1 MKRVIVALLALC
13 LAQTAGAADLR
24 IGLLRLENDPRYD
37 EDFAYARIELRPLG
51 DVSAAVRMAISD
63 MEMLTDARGFTPV
76 LSEAAVGDGELQE
89 AARAMVDEGVTHLV
103 VDLPA
108 AEVDALAAA
117 LADTPVTILNTTA
130 PDDWLRRKC
139 HANLL
144 HAAASDRM
152 ISDALVQ
159 HAVARKWSSFLVLR
173 GKTERDTA
181 RADAF
186 IAAAERFRLRVV
198 DDREFDLSTN
208 PEMREQNNI
217 ALITGG
223 TRDYDAVFIADQ
235 IGEFARY
242 VPYQTALPRPVI
254 GATGLV
260 ALEWHWAFERYG
272 APQVN
277 SRFESMSEDGRRMG
291 WQDWS
296 AWIATRAVLTAFA
309 KARGDGLEDVNQL
322 LRSDKLRLDG
332 SKGAQMSFRSWNGQL
347 RMPVLLSTQNAIIGV
362 APLEGFEHQTN
373 SLDALGFD
381 EGEFACD

>member
-1 MKRVIVALLALC
+1 MKRLISALVAIILA
-13 LAQTAGAADLR
+13 GSVEAADMP
-24 IGLLRLENDPRYD
+24 IGLLSLKSDPRYD
-37 EDFAYARIELRPLG
+37 EEFAYARIELRPLG
-51 DVSAAVRMAISD
+51 DVRAAVQMGISD
-63 MEMLTDARGFTPV
+63 MQMLTSARGLNPV
-76 LSEAAVGDGELQE
+76 LLEAAVDQE
-89 AARAMVDEGVTHLV
+89 ALIDAAHRLAAEGVTHLI

-108 AEVDALAAA
+108 AQVDAVATA

-144 HAAASDRM
+144 HTAASDRM
-152 ISDALVQ
+152 IADALVQ
-159 HAVARKWSSFLVLR
+159 HAVGHKWDRLLVLR

-186 IAAAERFRLRVV
+186 LESAARFRIRVV
-198 DDREFDLSTN
+198 ADREFDLSTN
-208 PEMREQNNI
+208 PAMREQNNV

-223 TRDYDAVFIADQ
+223 TRDYDAVFIADE

-277 SRFESMSEDGRRMG
+277 SRFESHSEQGRRMG

-296 AWIATRAVLTAFA
+296 AWIATRATLTAFA
-309 KARGDGLEDVNQL
+309 KSRGEGLDDVNAL
-322 LRSDKLRLDG
+322 LRSERLRLDG
-332 SKGAQMSFRSWNGQL
+332 SKGAQMSFRSWSGQL
-347 RMPVLLSTQNAIIGV
+347 RMPILLSTHNAITDV
-362 APLEGFEHQTN
+362 APLEGFVHQAN

-381 EGEFACD
+381 ESEFSCD

>member
-1 MKRVIVALLALC
+1 MP
-13 LAQTAGAADLR
+13 
-24 IGLLRLENDPRYD
+24 IGLLSLKSDPRYD
-37 EDFAYARIELRPLG
+37 EEFAYARIELRPLG
-51 DVSAAVRMAISD
+51 DVRAAVQMGISD
-63 MEMLTDARGFTPV
+63 MQMLTSARGLNPV
-76 LSEAAVGDGELQE
+76 LLEAAVDQE
-89 AARAMVDEGVTHLV
+89 ALIDAAHRLAAEGVTHLI

-108 AEVDALAAA
+108 AQVDAVATA

-144 HAAASDRM
+144 HTAASDRM
-152 ISDALVQ
+152 IADALVQ
-159 HAVARKWSSFLVLR
+159 HAVGHKWDRLLVLR

-186 IAAAERFRLRVV
+186 LESAARFRIRVV
-198 DDREFDLSTN
+198 ADREFDLSTN
-208 PEMREQNNI
+208 PAMREQNNV

-223 TRDYDAVFIADQ
+223 TRDYDAVFIADE

-277 SRFESMSEDGRRMG
+277 SRFESHSEQGRRMG

-296 AWIATRAVLTAFA
+296 AWIATRATLTAFA
-309 KARGDGLEDVNQL
+309 KSRGEGLDDVNAL
-322 LRSDKLRLDG
+322 LRSERLRLDG
-332 SKGAQMSFRSWNGQL
+332 SKGAQMSFRSWSGQL
-347 RMPVLLSTQNAIIGV
+347 RMPILLSTHNAITDV
-362 APLEGFEHQTN
+362 APLEGFVHQAN

-381 EGEFACD
+381 ESEFSCD